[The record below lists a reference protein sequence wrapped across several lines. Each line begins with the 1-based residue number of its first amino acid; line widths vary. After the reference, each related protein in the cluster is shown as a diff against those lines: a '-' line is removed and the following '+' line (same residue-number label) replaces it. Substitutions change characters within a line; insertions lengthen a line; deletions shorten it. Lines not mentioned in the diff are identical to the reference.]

1 MKAGCRPKIP
11 RCGTTMTPPL
21 RPGVVIGG
29 QSGHCGEAANHL
41 ACLPRRDAS
50 CSMQQ
55 GRLVRRN
62 VRRSVLR
69 IMTDS
74 APRVW
79 DETEGSRA
87 ALTISFLTLVVR
99 IANHFRTGASSGRER
114 DEELAA
120 GFLRHSWIRSA
131 SGPPA
136 CSRAGRRE
144 LRRRERRRCCDQV
157 SPSAADSHWRAREGR
172 DGVVRWWSLVLMAVA
187 AGPPQQPVGSF
198 HKLPAA
204 PAVGRRPHRKRPFT
218 TPCRQRPG
226 QVLNIHHHPIHPP
239 ACIHF
244 PLSSCIPH
252 RNSIASTHQR
262 TRQPHIKQQPTHCVA
277 HLNTL
282 FSPNTPTHPST
293 LGPDR
298 RNTTSS
304 SLLRPLSQR
313 QGQRPIVCVGSQLLL
328 GSCPP
333 W

>member
-1 MKAGCRPKIP
+1 MIWWKCRLRGRVFARPLVGMKAGCRPKIP

-50 CSMQQ
+50 CSMQRR
-55 GRLVRRN
+55 RLVRRN

-114 DEELAA
+114 DVELAA

-144 LRRRERRRCCDQV
+144 LRRREPRRALRSGVAVRCRKPLE
-157 SPSAADSHWRAREGR
+157 SPRE
-172 DGVVRWWSLVLMAVA
+172 A
-187 AGPPQQPVGSF
+187 
-198 HKLPAA
+198 
-204 PAVGRRPHRKRPFT
+204 
-218 TPCRQRPG
+218 
-226 QVLNIHHHPIHPP
+226 
-239 ACIHF
+239 
-244 PLSSCIPH
+244 
-252 RNSIASTHQR
+252 
-262 TRQPHIKQQPTHCVA
+262 
-277 HLNTL
+277 
-282 FSPNTPTHPST
+282 
-293 LGPDR
+293 
-298 RNTTSS
+298 
-304 SLLRPLSQR
+304 
-313 QGQRPIVCVGSQLLL
+313 
-328 GSCPP
+328 
-333 W
+333 